1 MSNENRPMC
10 QHPACM
16 CEAKAISQ
24 VVGGPYVCEQHL
36 DWGFERLEEWEH
48 DRYLYR
54 CLLHDFTMED
64 SEAAQHSCD
73 DYNEWQY
80 IREEAK

>member
-1 MSNENRPMC
+1 MKPSHYKENVCCCDC
-10 QHPACM
+10 QN
-16 CEAKAISQ
+16 AK
-24 VVGGPYVCEQHL
+24 
-36 DWGFERLEEWEH
+36 WEH